1 MHGKMYSNVL
11 FLVLL
16 LTSVSL
22 RQSRSA
28 AFVTTE
34 MSLCR
39 LQSLSSVSFPLEG
52 FQILKLRP
60 SGTITKEFVL

>member
-1 MHGKMYSNVL
+1 MFSNVL

-28 AFVTTE
+28 AFVTTK
-34 MSLCR
+34 MSF
-39 LQSLSSVSFPLEG
+39 VPLAKSELG
-52 FQILKLRP
+52 VFSIGGISDFEIAAIWYNYKRVCVV
-60 SGTITKEFVL
+60 TN